1 MFFNNYICPYC
12 FTKYSKSE
20 ILYVCPDCNTVS
32 KKGFFEKFFE
42 RNFVKCKNPKCK
54 GTANRR
60 RCPYCNE
67 VLPKESI
74 ETENFYFSIV
84 GISNSGKTNY
94 ITVMLN
100 ELSRLTEINLALSHG
115 NRSTLDHQNENMHQI
130 YDLHTVPAATPAGDI
145 MPQIWTI
152 KNLDRRKGDTVPTYT
167 FTIFDGAGEDYELN
181 MDENATVCRYILSSK
196 AVILV
201 IDPLVLPNVARLIDP
216 KIVSNSLG
224 GAEYQTKNV
233 SDVVTNMVQFVKNA
247 KKISPNK
254 LLKIPIAV
262 VLTKFDTI
270 MNLPYFKTSSIIGK
284 KSLCVRSG
292 KVQLSEI
299 EQINREIKIWLQS
312 IGERSFINLLDSNF
326 SEYKIFGVSS
336 YGAPPIDSTNL
347 PQTIK
352 PHRVLDPLLWLFKL
366 QGFLN

>member
-1 MFFNNYICPYC
+1 MFFEKYICPYC
-12 FTKYSKSE
+12 FSKYSKSK
-20 ILYVCPDCNTVS
+20 IVHVCPDCNTVS
-32 KKGFFEKFFE
+32 PKGFFESSL
-42 RNFVKCKNPKCK
+42 VKCKNPKCK

-60 RCPYCNE
+60 LCPHCKN

-74 ETENFYFSIV
+74 ETKNFHFSIV

-100 ELSRLTEINLALSHG
+100 ELGRLTEINLALSHG
-115 NRSTLDHQNENMHQI
+115 NRSTLDHHNENMHQI

-145 MPQIWTI
+145 IPQIWTI
-152 KNLDRRKGDTVPTYT
+152 KNLDRRKGDIVPTYT

-181 MDENATVCRYILSSK
+181 MGEDASTVCRYIYSSE
-196 AVILV
+196 AIILV

-216 KIVSNSLG
+216 KVVSNSLG

-233 SDVVTNMVQFVKNA
+233 SDVITNMVTYIKNA
-247 KKISPNK
+247 KEIHTNK
-254 LLKIPIAV
+254 LIKIPIAV

-270 MNLPYFKTSSIIGK
+270 MNQPYFKTSSIIGK

-299 EQINREIKIWLQS
+299 EQVNREIKIWLQS
-312 IGERSFINLLDSNF
+312 IGEQAFINLLDSNF
-326 SEYKIFGVSS
+326 KEYKIFGVSS
-336 YGAPPIDSTNL
+336 YGAPPVDSTNL
-347 PQTIK
+347 PKTIK
-352 PHRVLDPLLWLFKL
+352 PHRVLDPLMWLFKL